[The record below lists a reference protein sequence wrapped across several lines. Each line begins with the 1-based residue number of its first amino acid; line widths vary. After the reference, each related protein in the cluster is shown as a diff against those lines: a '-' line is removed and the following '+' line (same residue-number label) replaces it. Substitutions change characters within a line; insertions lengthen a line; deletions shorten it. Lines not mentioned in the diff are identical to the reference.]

1 MMKTAVKGIMENPC
15 SLELVSSL
23 VGEDISIRMM
33 IQKTL
38 SDYADLGCEPT
49 VPLPCHL
56 HVTIHPSLLQDDVLA
71 DSAQRIAARLD
82 DYMAN
87 W

>member
-1 MMKTAVKGIMENPC
+1 MNTAVKGIMENPC

-23 VGEDISIRMM
+23 VAEDISIRMM

-56 HVTIHPSLLQDDVLA
+56 HVTVHPSLLQGNLA
-71 DSAQRIAARLD
+71 ESAQRIADRLD
-82 DYMAN
+82 DYMTAN
-87 W
+87 DW